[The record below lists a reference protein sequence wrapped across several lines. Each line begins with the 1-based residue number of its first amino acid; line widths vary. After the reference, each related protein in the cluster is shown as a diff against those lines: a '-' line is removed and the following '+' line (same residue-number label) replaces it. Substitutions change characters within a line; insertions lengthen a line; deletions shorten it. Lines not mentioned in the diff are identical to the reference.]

1 MDKVEAL
8 LDASHT
14 LLAELLH
21 LQVAGWT
28 ADLASVLRLSF
39 YWGLAPAVLAI
50 SEPDSPESEQDIWV
64 SVALR
69 VPGFGGHVA
78 AEVAA
83 VLFVGHL

>member
-1 MDKVEAL
+1 MLAAARSRQNTLVRLNKLTSLENIKSFISIFVLHDVDKVEAL

-39 YWGLAPAVLAI
+39 NGGLAPAALAI
-50 SEPDSPESEQDIWV
+50 S
-64 SVALR
+64 
-69 VPGFGGHVA
+69 
-78 AEVAA
+78 
-83 VLFVGHL
+83 